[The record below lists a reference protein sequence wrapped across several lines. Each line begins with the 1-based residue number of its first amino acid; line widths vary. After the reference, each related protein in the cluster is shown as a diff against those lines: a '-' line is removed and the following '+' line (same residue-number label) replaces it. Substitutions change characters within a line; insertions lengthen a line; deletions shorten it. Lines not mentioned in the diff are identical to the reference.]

1 MKKAPSAPRS
11 GIIASLDIG
20 TTKTCCLIGRVEHG
34 AVKVIGYGH
43 HGSRGVKSGTVI
55 DMEQAEHAIVNAVH
69 GAELMAGETIE
80 SVVVNMSGGNP
91 SSRTVLHEIS
101 VSGHEIADSDLEK
114 VLAQGHQVSEPADRE
129 VLHVLPVGYA
139 IDGSRGIRDPRGMF
153 GERLGIY
160 THVISASK
168 GALRNLSTCVARSH
182 LDIDGVVVSPYAAG
196 LAALVEDER
205 ELGVTLIDMG
215 GGTTTIAVFVS
226 NQLVFTDSVPIGGQ
240 HVTSDIAR
248 GLSTPLA
255 HAERMKTLYGTA
267 LVSAADERDMI
278 DVPLIGE
285 NEHAQAN
292 HVPKSI
298 LTGII
303 QPRLEET
310 FELVR
315 SRLEASGFD
324 QVAGRRIV
332 LCGGAAQLAG
342 VRDLASL
349 ILDKTVRIGR
359 PVALEGLPE
368 AVSGPAFATAAGL
381 ILHRMR
387 PLGAPVR
394 RRASESS
401 SAGLFGRLGLW
412 LKENF

>member
-1 MKKAPSAPRS
+1 MKKAPVAPRS

-20 TTKTCCLIGRVEHG
+20 TVKTCCLIGRVEHG
-34 AVKVIGYGH
+34 AVKVIGYGQ
-43 HGSRGVKSGTVI
+43 HGSRGIKSGTIV
-55 DMEQAEHAIVNAVH
+55 DMELAEHAIVNAVH

-80 SVVVNMSGGNP
+80 SVVVNMAGGNP
-91 SSRTVLHEIS
+91 SSRTVLHEIPIG
-101 VSGHEIADSDLEK
+101 GHEIGESDIEK

-168 GALRNLSTCVARSH
+168 NALRNLSTCIARSH

-267 LVSAADERDMI
+267 LTSAADERDMI

-315 SRLEASGFD
+315 SRREASGFD

-332 LCGGAAQLAG
+332 LSGGAAQLSG
-342 VRDLASL
+342 VRDLAAL
-349 ILDKTVRIGR
+349 ILDKSVRIGR
-359 PVALEGLPE
+359 PVALESLPE
-368 AVSGPAFATAAGL
+368 AVAGPAFATAAGL

-387 PLGAPVR
+387 PLGTTLR
-394 RRASESS
+394 RRVGETA

>member
-1 MKKAPSAPRS
+1 MKKAPAAPRS

-20 TTKTCCLIGRVEHG
+20 TTKTCCLIARVEHG
-34 AVKVIGYGH
+34 TAKVIGYGH
-43 HGSRGVKSGTVI
+43 HGSRGIKSGTII

-80 SVVVNMSGGNP
+80 SVVLNMSGGNP

-101 VSGHEIADSDLEK
+101 VSGHEIGESDIEK

-153 GERLGIY
+153 GDRLGIY
-160 THVISASK
+160 THVISASRS
-168 GALRNLSTCVARSH
+168 ALRNLSTSVARSH
-182 LDIDGVVVSPYAAG
+182 LDIDGLVVSPYAAG

-215 GGTTTIAVFVS
+215 GGTTTIAVFVA

-267 LVSAADERDMI
+267 LVSAADEREMI

-324 QVAGRRIV
+324 QVAGRRVV

-349 ILDKTVRIGR
+349 ILDKSVRIGR
-359 PVALEGLPE
+359 PATLEGLPD

-387 PLGAPVR
+387 PLGSPVR
-394 RRASESS
+394 RRVSETS